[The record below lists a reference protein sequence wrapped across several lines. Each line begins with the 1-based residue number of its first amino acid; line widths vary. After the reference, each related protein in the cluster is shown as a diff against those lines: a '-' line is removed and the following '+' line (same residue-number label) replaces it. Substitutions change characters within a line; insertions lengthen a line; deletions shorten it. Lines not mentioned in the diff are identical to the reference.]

1 MADKIKAF
9 FQKKKANNKFMNAG
23 KGYKYVYNVKK
34 KDGLFFIKLA
44 YINIY

>member
-23 KGYKYVYNVKK
+23 KGYKYVYDVKK
-34 KDGLFFIKLA
+34 KKIDFLFFF
-44 YINIY
+44 N